1 MTDEEL
7 LDKITRIR
15 SHNNMNWMD
24 ILRIA
29 LRADPKATK
38 EVLGKILIMD
48 LEVSRLTRALANEDW
63 KPRNL
68 DRTSPISDS

>member
-1 MTDEEL
+1 MKDEEL

-15 SHNNMNWMD
+15 AQNNVNWMD

-29 LRADPKATK
+29 LRADPKTTK

-48 LEVSRLTRALANEDW
+48 LEVSRLTRALSNEDW
-63 KPRNL
+63 VPRNL
-68 DRTSPISDS
+68 DRTPPVSDS